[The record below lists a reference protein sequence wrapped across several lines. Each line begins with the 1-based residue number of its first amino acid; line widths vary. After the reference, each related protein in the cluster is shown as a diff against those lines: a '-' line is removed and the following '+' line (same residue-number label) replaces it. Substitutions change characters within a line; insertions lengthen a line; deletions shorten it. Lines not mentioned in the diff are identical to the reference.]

1 MLENLNKIL
10 WTVAISF
17 IFLNSIYFSFKLKFP
32 QLKIRTIIK
41 NVFSK
46 NTSSGIKPMDA
57 LMISLGSKIGA
68 GSLAGIAFAI
78 YYGGIG
84 TIFWMWVSSFFFSV
98 NCFLENILSTLYKE
112 KDQEFYKGGP
122 SYYIKNGLNKK
133 KLAYLYSFLAVL
145 AYILGFL
152 AIQNNTITTLV
163 TEIYPV
169 NKILIALLVTLLAGI
184 VILKGL
190 NIISKICN
198 KIVPI
203 MMISYFIVG
212 LIVIFSNLNSVP
224 AVFLNII
231 KDAFTPSAVT
241 GGIIYTFVIGIQKAT
256 FINEAGVGTSAISSG
271 ATSNKDPIK
280 QGYFGIFE
288 TYFINLFL
296 ITITAFIIVLSNYES
311 LNLTGINGIEITKY
325 AFSFHLGHFG
335 EIILLLILTLF
346 SFSTII
352 TVYYYGE
359 SNLKF
364 ITNKSKPLKFL
375 KAFSIVILFLGGIV
389 SASFVWELA
398 DIFIALLAIINIYAI
413 FKLKGRVLAITRD
426 KSYNKNG
433 W

>member
-1 MLENLNKIL
+1 
-10 WTVAISF
+10 
-17 IFLNSIYFSFKLKFP
+17 
-32 QLKIRTIIK
+32 
-41 NVFSK
+41 
-46 NTSSGIKPMDA
+46 
-57 LMISLGSKIGA
+57 
-68 GSLAGIAFAI
+68 
-78 YYGGIG
+78 
-84 TIFWMWVSSFFFSV
+84 MWVSSFFVSV

-133 KLAYLYSFLAVL
+133 NLAYLYSFLAVL

-163 TEIYPV
+163 TEIYPI
-169 NKILIALLVTLLAGI
+169 NKILIAILVTLLAGI

-364 ITNKSKPLKFL
+364 ITNKSKHLKFL

>member
-1 MLENLNKIL
+1 
-10 WTVAISF
+10 
-17 IFLNSIYFSFKLKFP
+17 
-32 QLKIRTIIK
+32 
-41 NVFSK
+41 
-46 NTSSGIKPMDA
+46 
-57 LMISLGSKIGA
+57 
-68 GSLAGIAFAI
+68 
-78 YYGGIG
+78 
-84 TIFWMWVSSFFFSV
+84 
-98 NCFLENILSTLYKE
+98 
-112 KDQEFYKGGP
+112 
-122 SYYIKNGLNKK
+122 
-133 KLAYLYSFLAVL
+133 
-145 AYILGFL
+145 
-152 AIQNNTITTLV
+152 
-163 TEIYPV
+163 
-169 NKILIALLVTLLAGI
+169 
-184 VILKGL
+184 
-190 NIISKICN
+190 
-198 KIVPI
+198 

-364 ITNKSKPLKFL
+364 ITNKSKHLKFL

>member
-84 TIFWMWVSSFFFSV
+84 TIFWMWVSSFFVSV

-288 TYFINLFL
+288 AYFINLFL

-364 ITNKSKPLKFL
+364 ITNKSKHLKFL

>member
-84 TIFWMWVSSFFFSV
+84 TIFWMWVSSFFVSV

-325 AFSFHLGHFG
+325 AFFFHLGHFG

-364 ITNKSKPLKFL
+364 ITNKSKHLKFL

>member
-10 WTVAISF
+10 WAVAISF

-84 TIFWMWVSSFFFSV
+84 TIFWMWVSSFFVSV

-325 AFSFHLGHFG
+325 AFFFHLGHFG

-364 ITNKSKPLKFL
+364 ITNKSKHLKFL

>member
-84 TIFWMWVSSFFFSV
+84 TIFWMWVSSFFVSV

>member
-10 WTVAISF
+10 WAVAISF

-84 TIFWMWVSSFFFSV
+84 TIFWMWVSSFFVSV

-335 EIILLLILTLF
+335 EIILLLILPLF

-364 ITNKSKPLKFL
+364 ITNKSKHLKFL

>member
-84 TIFWMWVSSFFFSV
+84 TIFWMWVSSFFVSV

-364 ITNKSKPLKFL
+364 ITNKSKHLKFL

>member
-84 TIFWMWVSSFFFSV
+84 TIFWMWVSSFFVSV

-198 KIVPI
+198 KIGPI

-364 ITNKSKPLKFL
+364 ITNKSKHLKFL

>member
-10 WTVAISF
+10 WAVAISF

-84 TIFWMWVSSFFFSV
+84 TIFWMWVSSFFVSV

-364 ITNKSKPLKFL
+364 ITNKSKHLKFL

>member
-10 WTVAISF
+10 WAVAISF

-84 TIFWMWVSSFFFSV
+84 TIFWMWVSSFFVSV

-364 ITNKSKPLKFL
+364 ITNKSKHLKFL

-413 FKLKGRVLAITRD
+413 FKLKGRVCDFSGKMLQ
-426 KSYNKNG
+426 K
-433 W
+433 

>member
-10 WTVAISF
+10 WAVAISI

-84 TIFWMWVSSFFFSV
+84 TIFWMWVSSFFVSV

-364 ITNKSKPLKFL
+364 ITNKSKHLKFL

>member
-10 WTVAISF
+10 WAVAISF

-32 QLKIRTIIK
+32 QLKIRMIIK

-84 TIFWMWVSSFFFSV
+84 TIFWMWVSSFFVSV

-133 KLAYLYSFLAVL
+133 NLAYLYSFLAVL

-163 TEIYPV
+163 TEIYPI
-169 NKILIALLVTLLAGI
+169 NKILIAILVTLLAGI

-364 ITNKSKPLKFL
+364 ITNKSKHLKFL